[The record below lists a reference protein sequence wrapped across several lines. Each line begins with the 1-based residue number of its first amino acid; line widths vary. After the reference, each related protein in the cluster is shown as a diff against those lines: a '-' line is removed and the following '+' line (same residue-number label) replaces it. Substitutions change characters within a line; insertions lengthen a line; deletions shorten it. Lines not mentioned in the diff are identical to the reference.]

1 VVLSPSMKEFM
12 SICVK
17 KFMGIY
23 GLWQWKKT
31 FRSTWKLSLR
41 KLVFTFCSLG

>member
-1 VVLSPSMKEFM
+1 MSDYHLIFDLNGVLVAIGEGQIKTLLVVLSPSLKEFM

-23 GLWQWKKT
+23 GL
-31 FRSTWKLSLR
+31 
-41 KLVFTFCSLG
+41 